1 MNRNESGLDFI
12 LVLHVHLPHVMR
24 HERWPHGSDW
34 LMEAAIDSYL
44 PLIDAVESLERE
56 GVASPATINV
66 TPIVGAQLRDPL
78 FGAELRRFIEQRLDA
93 CAADERDLE
102 SKGDAV
108 LLGVVRHWRTWYEQ
122 RAAQFERMN
131 GDIVG
136 ALARLQRAGRIELIS
151 SGATHGFLPLLARD
165 ESIRLQLLAGRAEHE
180 RLFGVAPA
188 GCWLPECAYRPRGRW
203 APLPD
208 VAPRMRVGIE
218 AHLEATGYRFIVVDS
233 HLASAGEPLDA
244 YGARSRKREVH
255 VDRSPYGNYS
265 IGAGRNAV
273 RALVRDPVATRQ
285 VWSRDGGYPGAA
297 PYLEFHKMR
306 FPGGLQLW
314 SVTGPGVSLGDKR
327 AYDPGGATAE
337 ARLHARHFGDLLEEV
352 ARAGHPTDGV
362 IVAPFDAELFGHWWF
377 EGPEFLA
384 EMYRALD
391 SRTLVRPVTASAHVA
406 GTSATPLD
414 MPAGSWGRDG
424 DFSFWLNDATA
435 WMWRRMWALEERF
448 WNVAP
453 RGLSRAESRP
463 ILAQAARSLLL
474 AQASD
479 WQFMISA
486 GEVPDY
492 GEKRFTTHVTD
503 AEALVEVLETGAG
516 PETIGRL
523 MDALAARDAVFPN
536 VLDVVAT
543 VVNTRAAAA

>member
-1 MNRNESGLDFI
+1 MIRTGDGLDFI

-34 LMEAAIDSYL
+34 LMEAAADSYL
-44 PLIDAVESLERE
+44 PLIDAFESLERDH
-56 GVASPATINV
+56 VASPATINV

-78 FGAELRRFIEQRLDA
+78 FANELRRFIDPRLEA
-93 CAADERDLE
+93 CTADERDLVA
-102 SKGDAV
+102 KGEDE
-108 LLGVVRHWRTWYEQ
+108 LLGVVRYWRTWYES
-122 RAAQFERMN
+122 RRAQFDRMN

-136 ALARLQRAGRIELIS
+136 ALGRLQQSGQIELIS
-151 SGATHGFLPLLARD
+151 SGATHGFLPLLACD
-165 ESIRLQLLAGRAEHE
+165 ESIQLQLLAGRAEHE
-180 RLFGVAPA
+180 RLFGASPS

-208 VAPRMRVGIE
+208 VTPRMRAGIE
-218 AHLEATGYRFIVVDS
+218 THLEAAGYRFIVVDS
-233 HLASAGEPLDA
+233 HLARAGEPLDA
-244 YGARSRKREVH
+244 YGARSRPREH
-255 VDRSPYGNYS
+255 AAERSPYGNYK
-265 IGAGRNAV
+265 IGAGRRAV

-285 VWSRDGGYPGAA
+285 VWSRDGGYPGSA
-297 PYLEFHKMR
+297 PYLEFHKLR

-314 SVTGPGVSLGDKR
+314 SVTGPGVSLGDKS
-327 AYDPGGATAE
+327 AYDPRAANAE
-337 ARLHARHFGDLLEEV
+337 ARTHARHFGELLEEV
-352 ARAGHPTDGV
+352 ARGDHPRNGV

-391 SRTLVRPVTASAHVA
+391 GRALVRPISASAHVA
-406 GTSATPLD
+406 RTSAMPLD
-414 MPAGSWGRDG
+414 LPPGSWGRDG

-435 WMWRRMWALEERF
+435 WMWRRLWALEERF
-448 WNVAP
+448 WNAAP
-453 RGLSRAESRP
+453 RALSRVEAHP

-492 GEKRFTTHVTD
+492 GEKRFTTHVAD
-503 AEALVEVLETGAG
+503 AEALLNALDTGAASG
-516 PETIGRL
+516 DVGRL

-536 VLDVVAT
+536 VLDVVAK
-543 VVNTRAAAA
+543 VVSTRAAAA